1 MKRFILLAILVIAAA
16 SCEKGVHVDYPV
28 VGNISITG
36 ISRNSSTSSWY
47 PGEQIGLFV
56 SSEGFPQ
63 NNLLY
68 TPSETCKDE
77 SIKVKG
83 KLYHMYGIP
92 VGNTSLNP
100 QGEAVAFKHGEHTIY
115 GYSPYNP
122 DAKDITAVPMPD
134 LTKQDNVSFIG
145 NVTDPSISFVW
156 AKKTI
161 KEYTTAN
168 LALGTFKNEDQS
180 LNTGAI
186 SFTDHDLVGKKVT
199 KVIISADKDIAYQ
212 NPTFNL
218 MEGKI
223 NGEPSSIEVITDLE
237 IVTATFGAIET
248 SDPVRFVVACSIDDL
263 KNTTFTFDAYIEN
276 DIYTCSAR
284 PKVTEISGFTIVSF
298 EDLLNMVKK

>member
-1 MKRFILLAILVIAAA
+1 MAFCVFDTDMDYNKNKIINKAKQYAKERNIKIITSTPCIELWFLL
-16 SCEKGVHVDYPV
+16 HY
-28 VGNISITG
+28 
-36 ISRNSSTSSWY
+36 
-47 PGEQIGLFV
+47 
-56 SSEGFPQ
+56 
-63 NNLLY
+63 
-68 TPSETCKDE
+68 
-77 SIKVKG
+77 
-83 KLYHMYGIP
+83 
-92 VGNTSLNP
+92 
-100 QGEAVAFKHGEHTIY
+100 
-115 GYSPYNP
+115 
-122 DAKDITAVPMPD
+122 
-134 LTKQDNVSFIG
+134 
-145 NVTDPSISFVW
+145 
-156 AKKTI
+156 
-161 KEYTTAN
+161 EYTTAN

>member
-16 SCEKGVHVDYPV
+16 SCEKGVYVDYPV

-47 PGEQIGLFV
+47 PGEQIGVFV
-56 SSEGFPQ
+56 RSEGFPQ
-63 NNLLY
+63 DNLLY
-68 TPSETCKDE
+68 TPSETRKDE
-77 SIKVKG
+77 SLKVKG

-92 VGNTSLNP
+92 VGNTVLNP
-100 QGEAVAFKHGEHTIY
+100 HGEAVAFKHGEHTIY

-186 SFTDHDLVGKKVT
+186 YFTDHDLVDKKVT
-199 KVIISADKDIAYQ
+199 KSIIAADKAIAYK
-212 NPTFNL
+212 NPTSL
-218 MEGKI
+218 I
-223 NGEPSSIEVITDLE
+223 LRSSLPHSVL
-237 IVTATFGAIET
+237 
-248 SDPVRFVVACSIDDL
+248 
-263 KNTTFTFDAYIEN
+263 
-276 DIYTCSAR
+276 
-284 PKVTEISGFTIVSF
+284 
-298 EDLLNMVKK
+298 